1 MKVRLKDK
9 KMDKSYGLF
18 RPLMKALNR
27 GEVVEVDEM
36 PKEAKPYLVEINET
50 KSKNKGGK

>member
-9 KMDKSYGLF
+9 KMGGNYGLF

-27 GEVVEVDEM
+27 GEIVEVDEI
-36 PKEAKPYLVEINET
+36 PSAAKPYLIEIGET
-50 KSKNKGGK
+50 KKKGDK